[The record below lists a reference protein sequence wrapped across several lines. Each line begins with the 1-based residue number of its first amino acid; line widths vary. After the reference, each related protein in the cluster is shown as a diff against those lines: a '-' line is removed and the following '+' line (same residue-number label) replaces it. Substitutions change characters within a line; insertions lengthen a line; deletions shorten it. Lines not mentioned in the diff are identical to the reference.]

1 MRMPSRLAL
10 AAVLPFMVGS
20 EVTAQAD
27 PTPVLSIL
35 PEDPILRSLLR
46 EAVEKSPQLAAATRA
61 AEAEEERIPQAGSL
75 PDPVLSLGYQNDGFK
90 RFEIG
95 RMETS
100 FGTIMASQA
109 FPYPGKRKL
118 REDVVSA
125 NAEAARASVDR
136 IRLTLESDL
145 RRAYVGLL
153 LVRGQKAL
161 LKEQELIWKQAEA
174 VAKARYEA
182 GQGSQLDLL
191 RAQLERMKSAQQALR
206 LDSEDHAKVIEL
218 DRLAGRPLDSPIETV
233 ATLDGMPVPTLPSRE
248 VAIKQTE
255 ERSPELHSSHHHL
268 VHAASRVELAKLD
281 LRPDF
286 ALSAGIMP
294 RGALDPM
301 WQVGFSVSIPL
312 WSRTK
317 QRRAIAENEALQKS
331 EESNLDDQRRRL
343 AQATEQRLAGLEAS
357 TRILGLYASVLV
369 QSKAAFESALAQFE
383 TGRAPFSSVLEVL
396 NGYIQDR
403 AAFLKEQADA
413 QGLAI
418 ALDEAN
424 PGPTTAIGNS
434 MQVSGRVA
442 SAAPSM

>member
-1 MRMPSRLAL
+1 MRISSRLVL
-10 AAVLPFMVGS
+10 AAVLPFMVGPRAM
-20 EVTAQAD
+20 AQASPVSI
-27 PTPVLSIL
+27 PTTPAEDPVLRELI
-35 PEDPILRSLLR
+35 R
-46 EAVEKSPQLAAATRA
+46 EAMEKSPQLAAAIRA

-75 PDPVLSLGYQNDGFK
+75 ADPILSLGYQNDGFK

-100 FGTIMASQA
+100 FGTIMASQS

-118 REDVVSA
+118 REDVISA

-153 LVRGQKAL
+153 LVRGQQAL
-161 LKEQELIWKQAEA
+161 QKEQELIWKQAEA

-191 RAQLERMKSAQQALR
+191 RAQLERMKAAQQALR
-206 LDSEDHAKVIEL
+206 LESEARAKVIEL
-218 DRLAGRPLDSPIETV
+218 DRLAGRPLDAPIETR
-233 ATLDGMPVPTLPSRE
+233 ALLEGMLPPTVPPRE
-248 VAIKQTE
+248 AAIKQAE
-255 ERSPELHSSHHHL
+255 DRSPELHSSRHHIM
-268 VHAASRVELAKLD
+268 HAASRVELAKLE

-343 AQATEQRLAGLEAS
+343 AQATEQRLAALEAS
-357 TRILGLYASVLV
+357 TRILRLYAPVLV

-383 TGRAPFSSVLEVL
+383 TGRASFSSVLEVL

-403 AAFLKEQADA
+403 AAFLKEHADA
-413 QGLAI
+413 QGLVI

-424 PGPTTAIGNS
+424 PITAPGIGNS

>member
-1 MRMPSRLAL
+1 MRISTRLAL
-10 AAVLPFMVGS
+10 AAILPFMAGPKAL
-20 EVTAQAD
+20 AQAN
-27 PTPVLSIL
+27 PTPIPSN
-35 PEDPILRSLLR
+35 PAEDPVLRSLLR
-46 EAVEKSPQLAAATRA
+46 EAVANNPQLAAATRA
-61 AEAEEERIPQAGSL
+61 AEAEEEKISQAGSL
-75 PDPVLSLGYQNDGFK
+75 PDPLLSLGYQNDGFK

-95 RMETS
+95 RMETTW
-100 FGTIMASQA
+100 GTIMASQA

-125 NAEAARASVDR
+125 NAEAARAGVER
-136 IRLTLESDL
+136 IRLTLEADL

-161 LKEQELIWKQAEA
+161 QKEQELIWKQAEG
-174 VAKARYEA
+174 VAKARYET

-191 RAQLERMKSAQQALR
+191 RAQLERMKAAQQALR
-206 LDSEDHAKVIEL
+206 LESEDRARVIEL
-218 DRLAGRPLDSPIETV
+218 DRLAGRPLDSSIETT
-233 ATLDGMPVPTLPSRE
+233 ATLESMHPPTVPPRE
-248 VAIKQTE
+248 VAIKQAE
-255 ERSPELHSSHHHL
+255 DRSPELHSSRHHIM
-268 VHAASRVELAKLD
+268 HAASRVELAKLD

-286 ALSAGIMP
+286 AMSAGIMP
-294 RGALDPM
+294 RGALEPM

-312 WSRTK
+312 YSRTK
-317 QRRAIAENEALQKS
+317 QRRAIAENEALRKS

-343 AQATEQRLAGLEAS
+343 AQATEQRLAALETS
-357 TRILGLYASVLV
+357 TRILGLYAPVLV

-383 TGRAPFSSVLEVL
+383 TGRAPFLSVLEVL

-424 PGPTTAIGNS
+424 PGPAAPIGNS
-434 MQVSGRVA
+434 MQASGRVA
-442 SAAPSM
+442 SSTPSM

>member
-1 MRMPSRLAL
+1 
-10 AAVLPFMVGS
+10 
-20 EVTAQAD
+20 
-27 PTPVLSIL
+27 
-35 PEDPILRSLLR
+35 
-46 EAVEKSPQLAAATRA
+46 
-61 AEAEEERIPQAGSL
+61 
-75 PDPVLSLGYQNDGFK
+75 
-90 RFEIG
+90 
-95 RMETS
+95 
-100 FGTIMASQA
+100 
-109 FPYPGKRKL
+109 
-118 REDVVSA
+118 
-125 NAEAARASVDR
+125 
-136 IRLTLESDL
+136 
-145 RRAYVGLL
+145 
-153 LVRGQKAL
+153 
-161 LKEQELIWKQAEA
+161 
-174 VAKARYEA
+174 
-182 GQGSQLDLL
+182 
-191 RAQLERMKSAQQALR
+191 
-206 LDSEDHAKVIEL
+206 L
-218 DRLAGRPLDSPIETV
+218 DRL
-233 ATLDGMPVPTLPSRE
+233 PVPVVPSRE
-248 VAIKQTE
+248 LAVKQAE
-255 ERSPELHSSHHHL
+255 ERSPELHASRHHIIHS
-268 VHAASRVELAKLD
+268 ASRVELAKLD

-312 WSRTK
+312 YARTK

-343 AQATEQRLAGLEAS
+343 AQATEQRVAALEATS
-357 TRILGLYASVLV
+357 RILELYTSVLV

-424 PGPTTAIGNS
+424 PGSAAAIGNS